1 MIGREKNVGCEIRDA
16 RWQDHE
22 TRISNPVARTRIY
35 YYASRNKMKIV
46 LAVAAACEA
55 ATGFVL
61 LVYPPIVVRL
71 LLGADIIGVADV
83 VSRFGGIGLIGLG
96 VACWPNDSARQALH
110 GMLTYSSL
118 ATLFL
123 VYVGI
128 RGQGIGVLLW
138 PAVVVHVILI
148 ILLLRARSRESGK

>member
-1 MIGREKNVGCEIRDA
+1 
-16 RWQDHE
+16 
-22 TRISNPVARTRIY
+22 
-35 YYASRNKMKIV
+35 MKIV

-61 LVYPPIVVRL
+61 LVYPLIVVRL

-110 GMLTYSSL
+110 GMLTYGAL